1 MKGVDYEH
9 WEKAKSK
16 QTVSDK
22 KHPYK
27 SLDFYTDKHCTFSV
41 NCVDSPNL
49 QTYNLKRQVAMGN
62 IFFKVE
68 VTGIENDID

>member
-1 MKGVDYEH
+1 MKGVDYER
-9 WEKAKSK
+9 WENAKSK
-16 QTVSDK
+16 KTVSVQ

-27 SLDFYTDKHCTFSV
+27 SFDFYTDKHCTYGV

-49 QTYNLKRQVAMGN
+49 QTYKFKHQVAMGN

-68 VTGIENDID
+68 VTGIEDDID